1 MRSITER
8 RENLNVTLKWMAP
21 EMLQNINVAPD
32 ELPRR
37 LMQSD
42 MLIRSQLCLFLLFLY
57 S

>member
-57 S
+57 